1 MNLNCVLFLQQ
12 ILTLLLLYGQP
23 KGLYLTKLV
32 LTCRYCNR
40 NEDNSCMTLETNL
53 INIVLVDTIHPGNI
67 GSVARAMKTMGLQRL
82 SLVNP
87 RVFPSGE
94 STALAG
100 NATDVLENAI
110 IFDSIKDAIKDSTFV
125 YATSA
130 RDRSIQWPI
139 MNAEQ
144 AANDICN
151 VVNSKKEV
159 SIVFGKEDRGL
170 TNEELELANKLI
182 EIPANPEYP
191 VLNLAMSAQIICYE
205 ILKASSDD
213 TNREWRDYPEVN
225 SNQLQRLIDHFIET
239 AVDID
244 VIDPDNP
251 KKIISRIKRM
261 FTRLQPDEME
271 ASFMRGFLSGI
282 KKKIK

>member
-100 NATDVLENAI
+100 NATDVLENAN